1 MLHTTNFRY
10 EVNGMHFDAAID
22 WEFELHAYTR
32 EQKDPDILPIELYN
46 LDKDWD
52 VTMMFIPRNTE
63 EKDRQAKIIAET
75 EKWCKEWLKNGEYT
89 SLQEMDDE
97 NELVQNAY
105 EQSLDAAV
113 DNLHTLAF
121 VFLNEE
127 ERDDLD
133 NKLSDIKSLL
143 LSRMSK

>member
-10 EVNGMHFDAAID
+10 KVNGMHFDAAID
-22 WEFELHAYTR
+22 WEFELHAYTK

-52 VTMMFIPRNTE
+52 ITMIYIPRNTE
-63 EKDRQAKIIAET
+63 EEDRQAKIITET

-89 SLQEMDDE
+89 SLREMDDE
-97 NELVQNAY
+97 STQDAY
-105 EQSLDAAV
+105 EHSLDAAI
-113 DNLHTLAF
+113 DILDTLAF
-121 VFLNEE
+121 VLLNKEE
-127 ERDDLD
+127 KDNLN

-143 LSRMSK
+143 LSRISK